1 VSGSRSLRRAVAVA
15 LLSIAVLV
23 ACQPDPT
30 DGKRP
35 PPRGATVP
43 AFGGSIRDATLDDV
57 KLSWRE
63 GCPVHWHDL
72 SVVRVSYWGYDG
84 ERHLGSLV
92 VHDWAATEV
101 RDVFDSLYRYRFQIQ
116 RIHLVDYYGASDDR
130 SMAANNTSAFN
141 CRRVAGSTSWS
152 MHSYGTAVDVNPMQ
166 NPYVNGT
173 TYAPA
178 GSEQWKDRGDVVPG
192 MAVEGSALVGAFDY
206 VGWKWGGRWQTKK
219 DHQHFSVNGQ

>member
-1 VSGSRSLRRAVAVA
+1 VSGSLRRILAVA
-15 LLSIAVLV
+15 LLSIVVLV
-23 ACQPDPT
+23 ACQSDPM
-30 DGKRP
+30 GGERF
-35 PPRGATVP
+35 PPRDATVS

-57 KLSWRE
+57 KLSWHE

-92 VHDWAATEV
+92 VHDWAATQV
-101 RDVFDSLYRYRFQIQ
+101 RDVFDSLYRYRFQIR
-116 RIHLVDYYGASDDR
+116 RIHLIDYYGASDDR

-173 TYAPA
+173 TYAPT
-178 GSEQWKDRGDVVPG
+178 GSEQWKDRSDVVPG
-192 MAVEGSALVGAFDY
+192 MAVEGGPLVGAFDY

-219 DHQHFSVNGQ
+219 DYQHFSINGQ

>member
-1 VSGSRSLRRAVAVA
+1 
-15 LLSIAVLV
+15 
-23 ACQPDPT
+23 
-30 DGKRP
+30 
-35 PPRGATVP
+35 
-43 AFGGSIRDATLDDV
+43 
-57 KLSWRE
+57 
-63 GCPVHWHDL
+63 
-72 SVVRVSYWGYDG
+72 
-84 ERHLGSLV
+84 
-92 VHDWAATEV
+92 
-101 RDVFDSLYRYRFQIQ
+101 
-116 RIHLVDYYGASDDR
+116 
-130 SMAANNTSAFN
+130 
-141 CRRVAGSTSWS
+141 